1 MARKHGDPD
10 AVAATREDRDKNAGP
25 PPAPRGSSPT
35 TPQSPRFRPSR
46 GWILFALALLAF
58 NFYLGSRATQPP
70 SRVRVP
76 YSPFFLQQVSDDHV
90 KEITSK
96 GTAIQGT
103 FTQKET
109 IRGLEA
115 DDAVPNGDSRVR

>member
-1 MARKHGDPD
+1 MARQHGDPD
-10 AVAATREDRDKNAGP
+10 AVAATREDRDKNVSP

-90 KEITSK
+90 KEIT
-96 GTAIQGT
+96 
-103 FTQKET
+103 
-109 IRGLEA
+109 
-115 DDAVPNGDSRVR
+115 